1 MQWHY
6 WTGLF
11 GWAKSLEHE
20 QKITQQFGQ
29 IWYPLEQPLVLLV
42 KKHTPSVM
50 LGCRCPITIVK
61 TKENKTQTEGFLK
74 ISGGSYLGLIDN

>member
-1 MQWHY
+1 
-6 WTGLF
+6 
-11 GWAKSLEHE
+11 
-20 QKITQQFGQ
+20 
-29 IWYPLEQPLVLLV
+29 
-42 KKHTPSVM
+42 M